1 MKTPSNVD
9 PVRLGDRPLYAFLV
23 QFPVV
28 CFVGT
33 LLSDVAYW
41 RTELFI
47 WETFSVWLVTVGC
60 VAAGL
65 AGIVGLVC
73 FVGDRRARAWRYAWP
88 HALASLAAA
97 LLSVVN
103 AFVHSRDGYTAVVP
117 QGLALSALVVLLMVL
132 AAWMGWH
139 RTEPVARAGVVA

>member
-1 MKTPSNVD
+1 MSNQYTASS
-9 PVRLGDRPLYAFLV
+9 VRLSDRPAYAFLI

-47 WETFSVWLVTVGC
+47 WETFSVWMVVAGC
-60 VAAGL
+60 VMAGL
-65 AGIVGLVC
+65 AGVVGLVY
-73 FVGDRRARAWRYAWP
+73 FFGDQRARAWNLAWP
-88 HALASLAAA
+88 HALTSVVAA
-97 LLSVVN
+97 LLAVVN

-117 QGLALSALVVLLMVL
+117 EGLILSAVVVLLMAL
-132 AAWMGWH
+132 AFWMGSQ
-139 RTEPVARAGVVA
+139 PVDRIARVGVVA